1 MNEANTKEA
10 NANPKAGAD
19 VKRGLDLPF
28 FATPGILNGMTEQ
41 SLARAKEN
49 YEKLN
54 AASGAINDVLGE
66 AYSTNARGIAD
77 YTAKVI
83 EFSGANTT
91 SAFDF
96 LTPSPGHEIAFGNPA
111 ALRHAR
117 PQELRSHDRA
127 KPGALGARPQ
137 GRDRDCRANQE
148 EFCQR
153 AAEGVLVLI
162 RTFAAPPGSAGTS
175 APREKGALQ
184 PMASRHAADTKI
196 QQEEQDGRRHDQM
209 PRDGARYPDRHES
222 GSGKVSMQSGIFRA
236 HLLLDLRSQPRMV
249 CQGGLGSRAG
259 RETA

>member
-19 VKRGLDLPF
+19 VNRGLDLPF

-49 YEKLN
+49 CEKMN
-54 AASGAINDVLGE
+54 AASGAITGVLSE

-83 EFSGANTT
+83 EFSGANTN

-96 LTPSPGHEIAFGNPA
+96 LKPSPRHEIALGNPA
-111 ALRHAR
+111 ALRHTR

-148 EFCQR
+148 ELCRR
-153 AAEGVLVLI
+153 AAEGVLSPHS
-162 RTFAAPPGSAGTS
+162 TFAPRQDRLEQAPH
-175 APREKGALQ
+175 EKGALQ
-184 PMASRHAADTKI
+184 PMANRHAADTKSR
-196 QQEEQDGRRHDQM
+196 EEQDGRRHDQM
-209 PRDGARYPDRHES
+209 PRDRTRYPDRHES
-222 GSGKVSMQSGIFRA
+222 GSGKVSVQSGIFRA
-236 HLLLDLRSQPRMV
+236 HLLFDLQSQSRMV
-249 CQGGLGSRAG
+249 CQGGLGSRVQQRSG
-259 RETA
+259 